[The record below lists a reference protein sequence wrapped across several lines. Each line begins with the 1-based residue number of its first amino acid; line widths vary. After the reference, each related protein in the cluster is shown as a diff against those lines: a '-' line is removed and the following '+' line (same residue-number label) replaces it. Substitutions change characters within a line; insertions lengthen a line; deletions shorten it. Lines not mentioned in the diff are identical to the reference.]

1 LPSASAWVWL
11 RIRSDN
17 TAFDAELQGLIDAA
31 KQDLR
36 RRGIKAADNDPL
48 IKQAVKMYCKANF
61 GYGGSDAEQIPRKA
75 MKVTKFYADGIVY
88 YVCQSN
94 NGYSGDFEVAMFP
107 EQMMLDIWGMNKK
120 QKRPDCRECQRPA
133 RQLRPAV

>member
-1 LPSASAWVWL
+1 MLDLVKQWL

-36 RRGIKAADNDPL
+36 RRGVKAADNDPL

-61 GYGGSDAEQIPRKA
+61 GYGGSDAD
-75 MKVTKFYADGIVY
+75 KFQKSYESLAV
-88 YVCQSN
+88 SLSL
-94 NGYSGDFEVAMFP
+94 SGEYLVD
-107 EQMMLDIWGMNKK
+107 
-120 QKRPDCRECQRPA
+120 
-133 RQLRPAV
+133 

>member
-1 LPSASAWVWL
+1 MLDLVKQWL

-36 RRGIKAADNDPL
+36 RRGVKAADNDPL

-61 GYGGSDAEQIPRKA
+61 GYDGSNAD
-75 MKVTKFYADGIVY
+75 KFQKSYESLAV
-88 YVCQSN
+88 SLSL
-94 NGYSGDFEVAMFP
+94 SGEYLED
-107 EQMMLDIWGMNKK
+107 
-120 QKRPDCRECQRPA
+120 
-133 RQLRPAV
+133 

>member
-1 LPSASAWVWL
+1 MSSSERPGDCSRAFLNSVSETLPLPSASAWVWL

-61 GYGGSDAEQIPRKA
+61 GYGGSDAD
-75 MKVTKFYADGIVY
+75 KFQKSYESLAV
-88 YVCQSN
+88 SLSL
-94 NGYSGDFEVAMFP
+94 SGEYLED
-107 EQMMLDIWGMNKK
+107 
-120 QKRPDCRECQRPA
+120 
-133 RQLRPAV
+133 